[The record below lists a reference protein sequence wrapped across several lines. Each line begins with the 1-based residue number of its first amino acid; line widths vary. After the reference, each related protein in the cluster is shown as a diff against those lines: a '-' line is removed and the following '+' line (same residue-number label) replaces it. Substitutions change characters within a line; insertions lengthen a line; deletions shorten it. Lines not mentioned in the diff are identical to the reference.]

1 MRRWLLLFGGVAVV
15 VGATV
20 ALRRTVLA
28 PALVAVEVAEVGRG
42 RVEQTLTNSRG
53 GTVKAHRRARLSPE
67 VGGRVVTLTHREGET
82 VALGELLLALDD
94 SILRAQLALARAE
107 GTAAKARQEQAC
119 VESSR
124 AAQEVARNR
133 SLAARAVIA
142 ADLLEGLEA
151 KAAAG
156 AAACLA
162 AAAEVERAAAQVEV
176 VESTLAQTR
185 LRAPFA
191 GSVARQTIEVGEWAT
206 PSPPAVPVAPV
217 IELIDAEPRYIAAP
231 MDEVDAA
238 KLAVGQSVAVT
249 LDPYPGQSFPAHL
262 TRVAA
267 YVLDVEQQNRT
278 VEIEVRLDDAA
289 FAARLLPGT
298 SADVEVVLGAHDE
311 VVRIPTP
318 ALVEGGRVLVIGDD
332 DRLVARTVIVGL
344 RNWDF
349 VEISSGLAV
358 GERVVTS
365 LDRAGV
371 AAGVRVQVASP

>member
-1 MRRWLLLFGGVAVV
+1 
-15 VGATV
+15 
-20 ALRRTVLA
+20 
-28 PALVAVEVAEVGRG
+28 
-42 RVEQTLTNSRG
+42 
-53 GTVKAHRRARLSPE
+53 
-67 VGGRVVTLTHREGET
+67 
-82 VALGELLLALDD
+82 
-94 SILRAQLALARAE
+94 
-107 GTAAKARQEQAC
+107 
-119 VESSR
+119 
-124 AAQEVARNR
+124 
-133 SLAARAVIA
+133 
-142 ADLLEGLEA
+142 
-151 KAAAG
+151 
-156 AAACLA
+156 
-162 AAAEVERAAAQVEV
+162 
-176 VESTLAQTR
+176 
-185 LRAPFA
+185 
-191 GSVARQTIEVGEWAT
+191 
-206 PSPPAVPVAPV
+206 
-217 IELIDAEPRYIAAP
+217 
-231 MDEVDAA
+231 
-238 KLAVGQSVAVT
+238 VAVT